1 MIYDGSRYPYFYPD
15 ANGDGAND
23 MAEGRPVAYANWTP
37 RSLRTAFNWKLVTA
51 DPGNYAHNPQY
62 SLELLYD
69 SIADLSEPLG
79 IDMEQLDL
87 LR

>member
-1 MIYDGSRYPYFYPD
+1 MLAGWDSVGEASEFFAGYQAFWEAKTGGSSGVEL
-15 ANGDGAND
+15 GDG
-23 MAEGRPVAYANWTP
+23 
-37 RSLRTAFNWKLVTA
+37 NWKLVTA

-69 SIADLSEPLG
+69 AIADLSGPLG
-79 IDMEQLDL
+79 IDMDALNL